1 MIVGV
6 ITSLATGASLPI
18 LAMFFG
24 QMTNTFIRQTA
35 AVAIYRISF
44 FDQYMHSHY
53 FLAKTVE
60 HHSCISF

>member
-44 FDQYMHSHY
+44 FDQYMHSH
-53 FLAKTVE
+53 
-60 HHSCISF
+60 